1 MAGVLTENL
10 VLQKTKVD
18 NIQRVRKLN
27 VCAAQLTDIGV
38 LRRAGN
44 LEVLSLSLNE
54 LSDLGVLENCRRLCE
69 LYMRKNRIEDLNQVL
84 HLSDI
89 PHLTILNLA
98 DNPICQ
104 DPNYRRFVIAAVASL
119 KRLDDVDILP
129 QEREEA
135 FRVFPNLRAIA
146 PPPSI
151 YCDPVKG
158 KMRPAAVQGNNYGT
172 AQQQHL
178 QARHG
183 QAHPIPRQ
191 RAEGSGDFSLERGAR
206 GLGSS
211 GRSPSRSPT
220 KGQYVK
226 RRSGHLESSRQAYHE
241 SPQRYHQPPPPQL
254 HNAQPVRRSLQ
265 GNGGIMNAMHGGS
278 ALQIGPTETGVV
290 QAVKVL
296 LSELSADSLDEVRR
310 FMDALR

>member
-38 LRRAGN
+38 LRRASN

-54 LSDLGVLENCRRLCE
+54 LSDLGVLENCRRLSE
-69 LYMRKNRIEDLNQVL
+69 LYLRKNRIEDLNQVL

-89 PHLTILNLA
+89 QHLSILNLA

-119 KRLDDVDILP
+119 KRLDDIDILP

-146 PPPSI
+146 PPPSL
-151 YCDPVKG
+151 YCDPAKG
-158 KMRPAAVQGNNYGT
+158 KMRPGAVPVNSH
-172 AQQQHL
+172 APQQQ
-178 QARHG
+178 QQQQQYMQPRHG
-183 QAHPIPRQ
+183 QVHPIPRQ
-191 RAEGSGDFSLERGAR
+191 RTEGSGEFSLERGAR
-206 GLGSS
+206 GMGGS
-211 GRSPSRSPT
+211 GRSPSRSPM
-220 KGQYVK
+220 KGHYVK
-226 RRSGHLESSRQAYHE
+226 RRSANLESSRQAYFD
-241 SPQRYHQPPPPQL
+241 SPQRYHQP
-254 HNAQPVRRSLQ
+254 HNAQQARRSFP
-265 GNGGIMNAMHGGS
+265 GNGGMMNFGHGGS

-296 LSELSADSLDEVRR
+296 LSELSAESLDEVRR